1 MKTSALAFAALF
13 VALSAAPTHAA
24 PPKPPRQELLG
35 GANKAATQQP
45 EDAARIGALHEFAFE
60 RGALYAVSASPER
73 ITDIVLETGEA
84 LLSVSAGDTTRW
96 IVGDAHSGTGPTGQ
110 AHVLVKPN
118 AEKLATNLVI
128 MTDRRVYHIE
138 LTSTGG
144 PAMAEVSWRYP
155 ADLVLQNQPTT
166 KPIVEAR
173 PVSPAE
179 LNFRYKISGDS
190 PEWRPLQVFDDGRQ
204 VFIEMPDA
212 IAKMEAPP
220 LFVIGDEG
228 EELVNYRVQGR
239 CYVVD
244 RLFAKAELRLGAS
257 WKKKTVRIDRTGPIA
272 DAAPAGG
279 KHG

>member
-1 MKTSALAFAALF
+1 MKTSNLPLIILVAALAAGP
-13 VALSAAPTHAA
+13 VHAA
-24 PPKPPRQELLG
+24 PPKPLQKELLG

-45 EDAARIGALHEFAFE
+45 EDAAQVGALHEFAFE
-60 RGALYAVSASPER
+60 RGALYAVTASPER
-73 ITDIVLETGEA
+73 ITDIVLEPGEA

-96 IVGDAHSGTGPTGQ
+96 IVGDAHSGTGPSGQ

-138 LTSTGG
+138 LSSVTG

-155 ADLVLQNQPTT
+155 ADLILQNQPAPKLTIET
-166 KPIVEAR
+166 KPF
-173 PVSPAE
+173 SPAE

-190 PEWRPLQVFDDGRQ
+190 PEWRPRQAFDDGHQ
-204 VFIEMPDA
+204 VFIEMPEA

-220 LFVIGDEG
+220 LFVIGDDG
-228 EELVNYRVQGR
+228 PELVNYRVQGSY
-239 CYVVD
+239 YVVD
-244 RLFAKAELRLGAS
+244 RLFAKAELRLGAN
-257 WKKKTVRIDRTGPIA
+257 WKKKTVRIDRTGPLA
-272 DAAPAGG
+272 EATPAGG

>member
-1 MKTSALAFAALF
+1 MKISSLALAAL
-13 VALSAAPTHAA
+13 VAILSAGPALADQH
-24 PPKPPRQELLG
+24 KPQKELLG

-45 EDAARIGALHEFAFE
+45 EDAARVGALHEFAYQ
-60 RGALYAVSASPER
+60 RGALYAVNASPQR
-73 ITDIVLETGEA
+73 ITDIVLEPGEA

-96 IVGDAHSGTGPTGQ
+96 IVGDAHSGTGPAGQ

-138 LTSTGG
+138 LTSLAG

-155 ADLVLQNQPTT
+155 ADLILQNQPAP
-166 KPIVEAR
+166 KPLVEQK
-173 PVSPAE
+173 PFSPAE

-190 PEWRPLQVFDDGRQ
+190 PEWRPHQAFDDGHQ

-212 IAKMEAPP
+212 IAKLEAPP
-220 LFVIGDEG
+220 LFVIGDDG
-228 EELVNYRVQGR
+228 AELANYRVQGHY
-239 CYVVD
+239 YVVD

-257 WKKKTVRIDRTGPIA
+257 WKRKTVRIDRTGPLA
-272 DAAPAGG
+272 DAAGRVGG